1 MKSIAIIGGG
11 ITGLTAAF
19 RLGQKNIPT
28 TLYEA
33 GPRAGGVIST
43 VRREGYLAESGP
55 NSILETS
62 PLITALV
69 RDLGLEPRRLNPAPA
84 AKKRY
89 VVRGGQPIALPQSPL
104 GFFTTPLFSVGAKLG
119 LLAEPFVPR
128 APEAREESI
137 AEFVTRR
144 IGNEFL
150 DYAIN
155 PFVAGVYAGNPAQ
168 LSVRH
173 AFPKLYALEQKYG
186 SLILGQFLGARERRR
201 RAEVSKQA
209 AKMFSF
215 DDGLQVLTDTLA
227 GRLADRIRFSTPVV
241 RFQQTSEGWRVT
253 VRQEGCEET
262 HDHAAVIF
270 TAPVHRLPEMQL
282 QSERYLNWAPLSQ
295 INYPPVASVALGF
308 RRDDVAHPL
317 DGFGVLIPEK
327 EQFNILGTLFSSS
340 LFPNRAPA
348 GHVTLTSFAGGT
360 RHPELAMRGA
370 EKLVRITLQDLRALL
385 GVAGQPT
392 FQHIA
397 LFPKAIP
404 QYEVGYG
411 QFEEL
416 MREVEEKAPGF
427 FLAGNY
433 RRGISLGDSI
443 VSGHHV
449 AESAE
454 RHWTTALPK
463 EAIQVPKF
471 STELAA

>member
-1 MKSIAIIGGG
+1 MKSLAIIGGG

-19 RLGQKNIPT
+19 RLGRKNIPV

-33 GPRAGGVIST
+33 GPRVGGVIAT
-43 VRREGYLAESGP
+43 ERRDGYLAESGP

-62 PLITALV
+62 PLITSLV
-69 RDLGLEPRRLNPAPA
+69 RDLGVEERRLNPAPE

-89 VVRGGQPIALPQSPL
+89 VVRNGRPIALPQSPL
-104 GFFTTPLFSVGAKLG
+104 GFFTTPLFSIGAKLR
-119 LLAEPFVPR
+119 LLAEPFVRR
-128 APEAREESI
+128 APEGREETI

-155 PFVAGVYAGNPAQ
+155 PFVAGVYAGNPAR

-215 DDGLQVLTDTLA
+215 DDGLQVLTDTLS

-241 RFQQTSEGWRVT
+241 RFQQTRDGWKVTLKREGR
-253 VRQEGCEET
+253 EET

-270 TAPVHRLPEMQL
+270 TAPVHRLPEVQL

-308 RRDDVAHPL
+308 RRGEVAHPL

-327 EQFNILGTLFSSS
+327 ERFNILGTLFSSS

-348 GHVTLTSFAGGT
+348 GHVTLTSFLGGT
-360 RHPELAMRGA
+360 RHPELALRGA
-370 EKLVRITLQDLRALL
+370 EELVQITLQDLRVLL
-385 GVAGQPT
+385 GVTGQPT

-411 QFEEL
+411 RFEEL

-433 RRGISLGDSI
+433 RRGISMGDSI

-454 RHWTTALPK
+454 RHWTAALPK
-463 EAIQVPKF
+463 EAIRVPKF
-471 STELAA
+471 SAELAA